1 MMAGSLKSMT
11 VSLLQRILQ
20 ESENMHRAERRVA
33 DFVVTSPSEVIQMSM
48 ASLSEV
54 CSVSDPTIMRFCRRF
69 GFEGYQDLKLQLAQS
84 LVPSAPFAYEQII
97 PNDSIDNIV
106 RKTCRNSLNA
116 IQRLAEDLVPEQIS
130 EAANVLHEASWVGI
144 YATGISEVNALDAE
158 HKFQRLGIRC
168 QALLGEKHQKTHVES
183 ARSGEVALIYSQS
196 GHTRQMVEI
205 ASIARKGGAKVI
217 SITAADS
224 PLAQASDILIAV
236 QPYEHTELM
245 TPLASRL
252 NHHLI
257 TNMLVTAIAITS
269 GSEFPDQLPALDLWC
284 TDKI

>member
-1 MMAGSLKSMT
+1 MT
-11 VSLLQRILQ
+11 VSLLQRIVQ

-97 PNDSIDNIV
+97 PNDNIENIV

-116 IQRLAEDLVPEQIS
+116 IQRLAEDLAPEQIT
-130 EAANVLHEASWVGI
+130 EAALCLQAASWVGI
-144 YATGISEVNALDAE
+144 YATGMSEINAVDAE

-168 QALLGEKHQKTHVES
+168 QALLGTKHQRIHADS
-183 ARSGEVALIYSQS
+183 ARAGEVILIYSQS

-205 ASIARKGGAKVI
+205 ASIARKRGAKVV
-217 SITAADS
+217 SSAADDS
-224 PLAQASDILIAV
+224 PLAQVSDVLIAV

-252 NHHLI
+252 NHHLV
-257 TNMLVTAIAITS
+257 TNMLVTAIAIAS
-269 GSEFPDQLPALDLWC
+269 GSQFPDQLPALDFWR